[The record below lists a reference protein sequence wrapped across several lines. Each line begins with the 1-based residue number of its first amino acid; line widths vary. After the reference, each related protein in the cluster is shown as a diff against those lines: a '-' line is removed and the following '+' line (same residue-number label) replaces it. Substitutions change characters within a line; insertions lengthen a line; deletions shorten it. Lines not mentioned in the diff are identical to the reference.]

1 MNAPRRIPIFWLL
14 IIGVISVVTILVLA
28 GRMPWYSTQT
38 PLELL
43 PNMDNQFK
51 VIPQSGNTFFADRA
65 SVRVPVEGTVARGQQ
80 PYALQQGDIDTAELV
95 NVNNT
100 VPNTPFVLARGQNR
114 FNVFCSPC
122 HNYDAKGM
130 SKVAVRGLWLGIP
143 NLTRP
148 ETQALSNARLFH
160 VISAGQNLMPS
171 YADKVSPTDRWAII
185 YYLRS
190 LQGVEGVASNVNR

>member
-143 NLTRP
+143 SLTRP

>member
-1 MNAPRRIPIFWLL
+1 MNAPKRIPIFWLL

-28 GRMPWYSTQT
+28 GRMPWFSTQT
-38 PLELL
+38 PLEIL

-51 VIPQSGNTFFADRA
+51 AVPQSGNTFFADRA
-65 SVRVPVEGTVARGQQ
+65 SVRPPVAGTVARGQQ
-80 PYALQQGDIDTAELV
+80 PYPLQQGDIDTAEVV
-95 NVNNT
+95 NVNT
-100 VPNTPFVLARGQNR
+100 SVPKTPFVLARGQNR

-122 HNYDAKGM
+122 HNFDAKGN
-130 SKVAVRGLWLGIP
+130 SRVAVRGAWAGIP

-148 ETQALSNARLFH
+148 ETAALSNARIFH
-160 VISAGQNLMPS
+160 IISTGQNLMPS

-190 LQGVEGVASNVNR
+190 LQGVEGVASNANR